1 MSEREPVHGR
11 RSGVQLLAFRCLIVM
26 GVVGVCCQLLS
37 VGPLFILI
45 LPMTYEASEALESLM
60 PSTTK
65 GLVRT
70 LRGHT
75 EAITCVAFSSD
86 GTTLASGS
94 GDTTVRLWNTATGK
108 ELGTPY
114 EHPTTVNAVAFSPD
128 DTLLASANG
137 WYWVASPPLRFGE
150 QGPQQTPTPRNETPE
165 PTPNKV
171 ILWNLAAGAE
181 QAHWEFENPMY
192 TVAFSPDGKT
202 LAAGGGNPSRTGS
215 FGEEAVW
222 LWNVTTGGQKG
233 ILKERKFATVWDIA
247 FTLDGTILA
256 SGNAAGITLWDI
268 STGEPRA
275 SLGNDSTLSVTFSPD
290 GTLLA
295 SGSLN
300 GTVHLWDT
308 ATGQEQAALEKHT
321 GAVHAV
327 AFSPDGGILASGGHD
342 GTVCLWNVK
351 TGDRAATIRIAQTQ
365 IWSVAF
371 SPDGLLL
378 ASGSG
383 DGLIRLWDVAQV
395 LGQ

>member
-1 MSEREPVHGR
+1 MNETKSARGS
-11 RSGVQLLAFRCLIVM
+11 RSGFQLPAFRYLIVT
-26 GVVGVCCQLLS
+26 GVLGVCCQLFS
-37 VGPLFILI
+37 VGVLLTLVVPN
-45 LPMTYEASEALESLM
+45 MYEALESLM
-60 PSTTK
+60 PSTTQ

-70 LRGHT
+70 LHGHT
-75 EAITCVAFSSD
+75 EAVTCMAFSSD

-108 ELGTPY
+108 ELITLH
-114 EHPTTVNAVAFSPD
+114 EHPTTVYAVAFSPD
-128 DTLLASANG
+128 DMLLASANG

-150 QGPQQTPTPRNETPE
+150 RGPQQTPTPRNETPE
-165 PTPNKV
+165 PTPNEV
-171 ILWNLAAGAE
+171 ILWNLAAGTE
-181 QAHWEFENPMY
+181 QMHWEFENPMY

-222 LWNVTTGGQKG
+222 LWDVTTGGQKG
-233 ILKERKFATVWDIA
+233 ILKEHEFSTVWDIA
-247 FTLDGTILA
+247 FSLDGAILA

-268 STGEPRA
+268 STGKPRA
-275 SLGNDSTLSVTFSPD
+275 SLGDNSTLSVTFSPD

-295 SGSLN
+295 SGSVN
-300 GTVHLWDT
+300 GTVHLWDV
-308 ATGQEQAALEKHT
+308 ATSQEQVTLAKHD
-321 GAVHAV
+321 GAVRAV
-327 AFSPDGGILASGGHD
+327 AFSPDGTLLVSGGHD
-342 GTVCLWNVK
+342 GTIRLWNVK
-351 TGDRAATIRIAQTQ
+351 TRNRVATIRIAQTQ

-383 DGLIRLWDVAQV
+383 DGLIRLWNVAQV